1 MALIKCPE
9 CGKEV
14 SDTCERC
21 IHCGYIF
28 NPTNRTMSQSSFS
41 SKAEKIT
48 MRNNREKNM
57 TGLIISLIFTLGGG
71 IVALLCLANRS
82 RFVGVVDTSEMDIGG
97 QGLWHQDLNAII
109 GRVVIRTCRHIAD

>member
-82 RFVGVVDTSEMDIGG
+82 RFVGVVDTSEMDKYLILSALVF
-97 QGLWHQDLNAII
+97 GLGLFGLIFNII
-109 GRVVIRTCRHIAD
+109 RLSKD